1 MAKDS
6 EIDKGKRI
14 YYSTSPEEILL
25 GSLGPLHRFGLGIDM
40 SNELGK
46 IGKSRFQINADG
58 EASIGCPVH
67 TYF

>member
-25 GSLGPLHRFGLGIDM
+25 GSLRSLQRFGLGIDM

-46 IGKSRFQINADG
+46 IGKSRFRTNAG
-58 EASIGCPVH
+58 GVASIGCPVH
-67 TYF
+67 TYS